1 VNVRFAWIE
10 NRRADLIWYVGSPL
24 LALAYVPVA
33 YLAARGLTD
42 PSGAPRFAVT
52 FGAHTVPL
60 TAGFVVLTSWALFLD
75 GPHFWPTLVRTVLDP
90 DEWRARGGVLAR
102 SFALFLLGP
111 ALVLAP
117 WAASAVGGPSLSP
130 AATHAGAR
138 LLLVIF
144 LAWAYWHVVRQHW
157 GFVRIYRR
165 TAGEDDPAD
174 DRMDRVF
181 FHVALL
187 LPPLLFLT
195 HPDYPRWHALYP
207 RHGLH
212 DLGLGGATLAAWLHR
227 ATWVA
232 WSVAVLAYGAWQVRR
247 ARAGR
252 PLNGPKLLLLGAIV
266 PVHLVPFLHPA
277 LTLFAQVIVGVG
289 HAVQYQR
296 IVWRFGRRRYATDD
310 APALPRRIFASPVL
324 YLAAGVLFTVLLLR
338 GPWVEW
344 VVVRG
349 GAALTAALDAVANT
363 AGPPGAR
370 PLGALAL
377 WGLFLGWLFQHY
389 YLDAKIWKVRDREVR
404 RDLGVE
410 PVGD

>member
-10 NRRADLIWYVGSPL
+10 NRRSDLIWYVGSPL
-24 LALAYVPVA
+24 LAIAYVPA
-33 YLAARGLTD
+33 AWLASRALAD
-42 PSGAPRFAVT
+42 PSGAPRFAIT
-52 FGAHTVPL
+52 FGAETVPL

-75 GPHFWPTLVRTVLDP
+75 GPHFWPTLARTVLDP
-90 DEWRARGGVLAR
+90 AEWRTRGGVLAR
-102 SFALFLLGP
+102 SFLLFLLGP

-117 WAASAVGGPSLSP
+117 WVATAVGGWNPP
-130 AATHAGAR
+130 PGANHAGAR
-138 LLLVIF
+138 ILLVVF
-144 LAWAYWHVVRQHW
+144 LGWAYWHVVRQHW

-165 TAGEDDPAD
+165 AAGDDGPGD

-207 RHGLH
+207 NHGLH
-212 DLGLGGATLAAWLHR
+212 DVTLAGAPLAAWLHR
-227 ATWVA
+227 VIWIA
-232 WSVAVLAYGAWQVRR
+232 WSSNVLAFVAWQVRR

-289 HAVQYQR
+289 HALQYQR
-296 IVWRFGRRRYATDD
+296 IVWRYGKRRYASAE
-310 APALPRRIFASPVL
+310 APALPRRLFASPAL
-324 YLAAGVLFTVLLLR
+324 YLALGLLFTVLLLR
-338 GPWVEW
+338 GPWIEW

-349 GAALTAALDAVANT
+349 GAALTAALDTVAST

-370 PLGALAL
+370 SLGALAL

-389 YLDAKIWKVRDREVR
+389 YLDAKIWKVRDRDVHR
-404 RDLGVE
+404 HLGVG
-410 PVGD
+410 PDGA